1 MSYSSSIVHPSSLPS
16 QIFFSAEHLS
26 NKLLSDKPSLILGSL
41 AVLVLSLLI
50 LEQTVYRVKKGALPG
65 SRWTIP
71 IIGKFADSVNPT
83 LEGYKR
89 QWASGELSALSVF
102 NIFIVIASTNEATRK
117 ILNSPAYAEPCLVY
131 SAKQVLC
138 PENWVFLNGKEH
150 VDYRRTLNSLFTR
163 KALAVYL
170 GVQDAITRH
179 HFALWLQT
187 ARESKNEPQSIM
199 HTVRYLNMHT
209 SLRVFCGEHIPEEAI
224 VIISDNYW
232 KITVAL
238 ELVNFPLALPG
249 TKIWGAIQSRKIAL
263 KHLEEAARR
272 CKEYIANGGEVRC
285 MLDQWVKDTQDAKEK
300 ATMDGGKMP
309 REFTDHEMGLVILS
323 FLFASQDAMS
333 SGVIYAFQHLADHPE
348 ILKKVREEQK
358 AVRGDDYSK
367 PLTLEN
373 IDDMPYLKAVI
384 KESLRLKPP
393 VTMVPY
399 KTTKAF
405 PISSSYTVPANS
417 MVIPSLYPSLHD
429 PSVYE
434 DPHLFLPERW
444 LDPNS
449 AANTNPKH
457 YMVFGAGPHR
467 CIGVEYTNINM
478 ACVMGNAA
486 VLMDWEHLTTKDSE
500 EVQMIAT
507 IFPKDGC
514 LLKFSPRAE

>member
-1 MSYSSSIVHPSSLPS
+1 MVHSSSSIAHPSSIPS
-16 QIFFSAEHLS
+16 QIFSSAEHLS
-26 NKLLSDKPSLILGSL
+26 NKLLSDRPSLIIGSV
-41 AVLVLSLLI
+41 AVAILTILL
-50 LEQTVYRVKKGALPG
+50 LEQTIYRAKKAHLPG
-65 SRWTIP
+65 STWTIP
-71 IIGKFADSVNPT
+71 IIGKFFDSLNPT

-102 NIFIVIASTNEATRK
+102 HIFIVMASTNEYTRK

-170 GVQDAITRH
+170 EVQDSIARH
-179 HFALWLQT
+179 HFALWLKT
-187 ARESKNEPQSIM
+187 AKESNGSPQSIM
-199 HTVRYLNMHT
+199 HTTRYLNMHT
-209 SLRVFCGEHIPEEAI
+209 SLRVFCGEHIPEDAI
-224 VIISDNYW
+224 TIISDNYW
-232 KITVAL
+232 KITLAL

-249 TKIWGAIQSRKIAL
+249 TKIWGAIQSRKVAL
-263 KHLEEAARR
+263 RHLEEAARR
-272 CKEYIANGGEVRC
+272 SKEYIANGGEVRC
-285 MLDQWVKDTQDAKEK
+285 MIDQWVKDIQDAREK
-300 ATMDGGKMP
+300 ATMEGSAKMP

-348 ILKKVREEQK
+348 ILAKVREEQK
-358 AVRGDDYSK
+358 VARGADYAK
-367 PLTLEN
+367 PLTLEMVDN
-373 IDDMPYLKAVI
+373 MPYLKAVI

-429 PSVYE
+429 PNVYE
-434 DPHLFLPERW
+434 DPHLFLPDRW

-449 AANTNPKH
+449 TANTNPKH
-457 YMVFGAGPHR
+457 YLVFGAGPHR

-486 VLMDWEHLTTKDSE
+486 VLMDWEHLKTNDSE

-507 IFPKDGC
+507 
-514 LLKFSPRAE
+514 